1 MFCVTNSKF
10 QLVFEPAVF
19 LFSPLNSRVALLCHL
34 VSREE
39 KNQILLN
46 DYSVKKSMQI
56 GK

>member
-1 MFCVTNSKF
+1 MFCVANSKF
-10 QLVFEPAVF
+10 QLVFEPAGF
-19 LFSPLNSRVALLCHL
+19 LFSTLHSRVALLCHL